1 MPRIICFLIYLFFGL
16 TISLYDIKHHI
27 IRNQALIKF
36 SSVSVLVFFFV
47 NRSMNFLVIAIAV
60 IVSLLMAL
68 IFKGMIGSGDLKLL
82 IALAFWCSDTHQWM
96 QCLAIAWI
104 LGGLFSALLLLAKSA
119 SKQRIAFAPF
129 IFAAFIA
136 AI

>member
-1 MPRIICFLIYLFFGL
+1 MPRIICFLLYLFFGL

-47 NRSMNFLVIAIAV
+47 NRSMNFSVIAIAV

-68 IFKGMIGSGDLKLL
+68 IFRGMIGSGDLKLL
-82 IALAFWCSDTHQWM
+82 ITLAIWCSDTHQWM

-104 LGGLFSALLLLAKSA
+104 LGGLFSTLLLLAKSA

-129 IFAAFIA
+129 IFAAFVA

>member
-1 MPRIICFLIYLFFGL
+1 MPRIICFLLYLYFGV
-16 TISLYDIKHHI
+16 TISLYDIQHHK
-27 IRNQALIKF
+27 IRNRVLLKF
-36 SSVSVLVFFFV
+36 ASVSLLVFLFL
-47 NRSMNFLVIAIAV
+47 NRSINFLVIAIAV

-82 IALAFWCSDTHQWM
+82 IALAIWCSDTHQWM

-104 LGGLFSALLLLAKSA
+104 LGGLFSAPLLLAKSA

>member
-1 MPRIICFLIYLFFGL
+1 MPRIICFLLYLFFGL

-47 NRSMNFLVIAIAV
+47 NRSMNFSVIAIAV

-68 IFKGMIGSGDLKLL
+68 IFRGMIGSGDLKLL
-82 IALAFWCSDTHQWM
+82 IALAIWCSDTHQWM
-96 QCLAIAWI
+96 QCLAISWI

-129 IFAAFIA
+129 IFAAFVA

>member
-1 MPRIICFLIYLFFGL
+1 MPRIICFLLYLFFGL

-47 NRSMNFLVIAIAV
+47 NRSMNFPVIAIAL

-68 IFKGMIGSGDLKLL
+68 IFRGMIGSGDLKLL
-82 IALAFWCSDTHQWM
+82 ITLAIWCSDTHQWM

-104 LGGLFSALLLLAKSA
+104 LGGLFGALLLLAKSA

-129 IFAAFIA
+129 IFAAFVA

>member
-1 MPRIICFLIYLFFGL
+1 MPRIIYFLLYLFFGL

-27 IRNQALIKF
+27 IRNHTLLKF
-36 SSVSVLVFFFV
+36 FSVSLLVFLFL
-47 NRSMNFLVIAIAV
+47 NRSMNFVVIAIAV
-60 IVSLLMAL
+60 VVSLLIAL

-82 IALAFWCSDTHQWM
+82 ITLAIWCRDTHQWM

-129 IFAAFIA
+129 IFAAFVA

>member
-1 MPRIICFLIYLFFGL
+1 MPRIICFLLYLFFGL

-27 IRNQALIKF
+27 IRNHALIKF
-36 SSVSVLVFFFV
+36 SAISVLVFYSV

-60 IVSLLMAL
+60 VVSFLMAL

-82 IALAFWCSDTHQWM
+82 ITLAIWCSDTHQWM
-96 QCLAIAWI
+96 QSLAISWI

-129 IFAAFIA
+129 IFAAFVA